1 MMLSLIFTVVVR
13 FIISI
18 ISNDKGY
25 KWEKEKY
32 VIIYYVVYKL
42 LELIKW
48 ISKID

>member
-1 MMLSLIFTVVVR
+1 MSSLTFTIVV
-13 FIISI
+13 IAKTHT

-48 ISKID
+48 ISEID